1 MLTRSESL
9 KAQRQSAF
17 AALRGREN
25 GAQRS
30 SVRLKTEYLWTSLRS
45 RSLSYEDGWD
55 GQDSF
60 NVGAER
66 DEKHIFSKVLCM
78 L

>member
-9 KAQRQSAF
+9 KARRQSAF

-25 GAQRS
+25 GAPRS
-30 SVRLKTEYLWTSLRS
+30 SVQLKTEYLWTSLRS

-55 GQDSF
+55 GRYSV
-60 NVGAER
+60 NVGAGL
-66 DEKHIFSKVLCM
+66 DEKHIF
-78 L
+78 